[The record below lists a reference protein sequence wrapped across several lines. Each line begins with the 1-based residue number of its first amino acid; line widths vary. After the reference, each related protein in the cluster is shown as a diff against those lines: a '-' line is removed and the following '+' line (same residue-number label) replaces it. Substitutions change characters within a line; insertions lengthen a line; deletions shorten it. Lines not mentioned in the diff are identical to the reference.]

1 MVEGAGDR
9 CGGREQVNI
18 CCVNTALL
26 LLIPYFFF
34 GGRAGDRCGGCEPR
48 EYLLPQH
55 RVVAVHT
62 RKESWPGLYIYIERE
77 GDRS

>member
-18 CCVNTALL
+18 CCVNTAVLL
-26 LLIPYFFF
+26 WISYLLIPYFFF
-34 GGRAGDRCGGCEPR
+34 GVRAGDRCGGCEPR

-55 RVVAVHT
+55 CLVAFHT
-62 RKESWPGLYIYIERE
+62 RKESWPGLYIYI
-77 GDRS
+77 